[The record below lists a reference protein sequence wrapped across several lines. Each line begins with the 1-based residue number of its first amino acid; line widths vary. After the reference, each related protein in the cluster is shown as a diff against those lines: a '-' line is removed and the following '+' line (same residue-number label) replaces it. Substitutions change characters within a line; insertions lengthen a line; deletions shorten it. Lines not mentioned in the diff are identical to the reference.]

1 MDRPTDSDQILAPEI
16 AAAGD
21 GAGTS
26 PDRDVLASPV
36 VGEAASL
43 TDAERREALDSAV
56 WHGAGVLYRRR
67 WWILGLCFAIAVGT
81 AAITLRMPNRYA
93 SSARLLIPDSA
104 GGGLG
109 AIIGDLSPIA
119 SSVLGGGGG
128 DYTRYLA
135 ILTSRSTME
144 GAVERFDL
152 TRVYDLEGEPFA
164 ASRTLGELEDN
175 VEFEVDLELE
185 FLNIRVMDEDPNR
198 AAAIANYFTETLNE
212 RNAEL
217 ATEGAQMFREYV
229 ETRYEETQAALDDA
243 REALRAFQER
253 NGVVE
258 LETMAQAYVEALA
271 QQRGELARLEIEY
284 QALRSQF
291 GDENPDVQAAAAA
304 VATARRGETELLGGR
319 DRAVPLSYRNLP
331 ALGSQ
336 YAALYQEVLIQAQ
349 VLEASL
355 PLLEQARF
363 DEARERVAVQVIDEA
378 VPAARKAEPKRTVI
392 VLVTAFSAFL
402 LLCAFFLVLDWFNRN
417 GGYVLARLRRV

>member
-1 MDRPTDSDQILAPEI
+1 MTPSSRTE
-16 AAAGD
+16 
-21 GAGTS
+21 
-26 PDRDVLASPV
+26 RDVLASPSAA
-36 VGEAASL
+36 GDGADEAFMMEDSTAAALL
-43 TDAERREALDSAV
+43 TDPERREALDSAV
-56 WHGAGVLYRRR
+56 WHGARVLYRRR
-67 WWILGLCFAIAVGT
+67 WWILGLSFLVAV
-81 AAITLRMPNRYA
+81 AAAGLSLQMPNRYA
-93 SSARLLIPDSA
+93 ASARLLIPDSS

-109 AIIGDLSPIA
+109 ALIGDLSPIA

-128 DYTRYLA
+128 DYTRYIA

-144 GAVERFDL
+144 EAVEQFDL
-152 TRVYDLEGEPFA
+152 VRVYDLEGEPFA
-164 ASRTLGELEDN
+164 ASRTLDELRDN
-175 VEFEVDLELE
+175 VGFDVDLELE
-185 FLNIRVMDEDPNR
+185 FLEIRVLDEDPER
-198 AAAIANYFTETLNE
+198 AAAMVNFFTETLNE

-217 ATEGAQMFREYV
+217 ATEGARSFREYV

-243 REALRAFQER
+243 REALRTFQER

-304 VATARRGETELLGGR
+304 LAAARRGETALLSGQ

-349 VLEASL
+349 VLEAAL

-363 DEARERVAVQVIDEA
+363 DEARERVAVQVIDAA
-378 VPAARKAEPKRTVI
+378 VPPARKAEPKRTVI
-392 VLVTAFSAFL
+392 VMVTAVSAFV
-402 LLCAFFLVLDWFNRN
+402 LLCAFFLSLDWWDRN
-417 GGYVLARLRRV
+417 GGAMVARLRAS

>member
-1 MDRPTDSDQILAPEI
+1 MMEDST
-16 AAAGD
+16 AAA
-21 GAGTS
+21 
-26 PDRDVLASPV
+26 L
-36 VGEAASL
+36 L
-43 TDAERREALDSAV
+43 TDPERREALDSAV
-56 WHGAGVLYRRR
+56 WHGARVLYRRR
-67 WWILGLCFAIAVGT
+67 WWILGLSFLVAV
-81 AAITLRMPNRYA
+81 AAAGLSLQMPNRYA
-93 SSARLLIPDSA
+93 ASARLLIPDSS

-109 AIIGDLSPIA
+109 ALIGDLSPIA

-128 DYTRYLA
+128 DYTRYIA

-144 GAVERFDL
+144 EAVEQFDL
-152 TRVYDLEGEPFA
+152 VRVYDLEGEPFA
-164 ASRTLGELEDN
+164 ASRTLDELRDN
-175 VEFEVDLELE
+175 VGFDVDLELE
-185 FLNIRVMDEDPNR
+185 FLEIRVLDEDPER
-198 AAAIANYFTETLNE
+198 AAAMVNFFTETLNE

-217 ATEGAQMFREYV
+217 ATEGARSFREYV

-243 REALRAFQER
+243 REALRTFQER

-304 VATARRGETELLGGR
+304 LAAARRGETALLSGQ

-349 VLEASL
+349 VLEAAL

-363 DEARERVAVQVIDEA
+363 DEARERVAVQVIDAA
-378 VPAARKAEPKRTVI
+378 VPPARKAEPKRTVI
-392 VLVTAFSAFL
+392 VMVTAVSAFV
-402 LLCAFFLVLDWFNRN
+402 LLCAFFLSLDWWDRN
-417 GGYVLARLRRV
+417 GGAMVARLRAS

>member
-1 MDRPTDSDQILAPEI
+1 MTPSSRTE
-16 AAAGD
+16 
-21 GAGTS
+21 
-26 PDRDVLASPV
+26 RDVLASPSAA
-36 VGEAASL
+36 GDGADEAFMMEDSTAAALL
-43 TDAERREALDSAV
+43 TDPERREALDSAV
-56 WHGAGVLYRRR
+56 WHGARVLYRRR
-67 WWILGLCFAIAVGT
+67 WWILGLSFLVAV
-81 AAITLRMPNRYA
+81 AAAGLSLQMPNRYA
-93 SSARLLIPDSA
+93 ASARLLIPDSS

-109 AIIGDLSPIA
+109 ALIGDLSPIA

-128 DYTRYLA
+128 DYTRYIA

-144 GAVERFDL
+144 EAVEQFDL
-152 TRVYDLEGEPFA
+152 VRVYDLEGEPFA
-164 ASRTLGELEDN
+164 ASRTLDELRDN
-175 VEFEVDLELE
+175 VGFDVDLELE
-185 FLNIRVMDEDPNR
+185 FLEIRVLDEDPER
-198 AAAIANYFTETLNE
+198 AAAMVNFFTETLNE

-217 ATEGAQMFREYV
+217 ATEGARSFREYV

-243 REALRAFQER
+243 REALRTFQER

-291 GDENPDVQAAAAA
+291 GDENPAVQAAAAA
-304 VATARRGETELLGGR
+304 LAAARRGETALLSGQ

-349 VLEASL
+349 VLEAAL

-363 DEARERVAVQVIDEA
+363 DEARERVAVQVIDAA
-378 VPAARKAEPKRTVI
+378 VPPARKAEPKRTVI
-392 VLVTAFSAFL
+392 VMVTAVSAFV
-402 LLCAFFLVLDWFNRN
+402 LLCAFFLSLDWWDRN
-417 GGYVLARLRRV
+417 GGAMVARLRAS